1 MLGILRN
8 TCHDGNVTAT
18 PQRLLQAA
26 EDLLLEKGQAA
37 TTLRDITEHADANVA
52 AVSYHYGSKDALLAL
67 AYRKALEEVTQLQL
81 QRLAELPADAGLDQ
95 VVRVWLAP
103 ALDPLDPRQARLWA
117 LIQRGMAERA
127 PGLLEGM
134 GDIQQTVDDH
144 LIERLAAALPHLSRE
159 ELYLRH
165 AATLAAVSALQTGGM
180 DLLLQGT
187 PARLADQL
195 VAWIVGGLQAPAA
208 G

>member
-1 MLGILRN
+1 
-8 TCHDGNVTAT
+8 
-18 PQRLLQAA
+18 LQAA

>member
-1 MLGILRN
+1 M
-8 TCHDGNVTAT
+8 TAT

-67 AYRKALEEVTQLQL
+67 AYRKALEEVTQLQR

>member
-1 MLGILRN
+1 
-8 TCHDGNVTAT
+8 VTAT
-18 PQRLLQAA
+18 PQRLLKAA

-67 AYRKALEEVTQLQL
+67 TYRKALEEVTQLQRE
-81 QRLAELPADAGLDQ
+81 RLAELPADAGLDQ

-103 ALDPLDPRQARLWA
+103 ALDQQDPRQARLWA
-117 LIQRGMAERA
+117 LIQRGMVERA
-127 PGLLEGM
+127 PGLLEGI
-134 GDIQQTVDDH
+134 GDIRQTVDDH
-144 LIERLAAALPHLSRE
+144 LIERLAVALPHLSRE

-180 DLLLQGT
+180 DLLLHGT

-195 VAWIVGGLQAPAA
+195 VVWIVGGLQAPPA

>member
-1 MLGILRN
+1 M
-8 TCHDGNVTAT
+8 
-18 PQRLLQAA
+18 
-26 EDLLLEKGQAA
+26 LEKGHAA
-37 TTLRDITEHADANVA
+37 TTLRDITERADANVA

-67 AYRKALEEVTQLQL
+67 TYRNALEEVTQIQRE
-81 QRLAELPADAGLDQ
+81 RLAELPPEATLEE

-103 ALDPLDPRQARLWA
+103 ALAEQDPREARLWT

-127 PGLLEGM
+127 PGLLDGL
-134 GDIQQTVDDH
+134 GDISQTVDDH
-144 LIERLAAALPHLSRE
+144 LTQRLAAALPHLSRE

-180 DLLLQGT
+180 DLLIEGA
-187 PARLADQL
+187 PARLGDQL

-208 G
+208 GT

>member
-1 MLGILRN
+1 M
-8 TCHDGNVTAT
+8 TAT

-67 AYRKALEEVTQLQL
+67 AYRKALEEVTQLQR

-195 VAWIVGGLQAPAA
+195 VAWIVGGLQALAA

>member
-1 MLGILRN
+1 MLRN
-8 TCHDGNVTAT
+8 TCHDGSVTAT
-18 PQRLLQAA
+18 PQRLLEAA
-26 EDLLLEKGQAA
+26 EDLLLEKGHAA
-37 TTLRDITEHADANVA
+37 TTLRDITEQADANVA

-67 AYRKALEEVTQLQL
+67 AYRKALEEVTQVQR
-81 QRLAELPADAGLDQ
+81 QRLSELPPEADLDH

-103 ALDPLDPRQARLWA
+103 ALGQQDPRQAKLWA

-127 PGLLEGM
+127 PGLIEGM
-134 GDIQQTVDDH
+134 GDIRQTVDDH

-180 DLLLQGT
+180 DLMIDGAST
-187 PARLADQL
+187 RMADQL

-208 G
+208 DT

>member
-1 MLGILRN
+1 M
-8 TCHDGNVTAT
+8 TAT
-18 PQRLLQAA
+18 PQRLLEAA
-26 EDLLLEKGQAA
+26 EDLLLEKGHAA
-37 TTLRDITEHADANVA
+37 TTLRDITERADANVA

-67 AYRKALEEVTQLQL
+67 TYRNALEEVTQIQRE
-81 QRLAELPADAGLDQ
+81 RLAELPPEATLEE

-103 ALDPLDPRQARLWA
+103 ALAEQDPREARLWT

-127 PGLLEGM
+127 PGLLDGL
-134 GDIQQTVDDH
+134 GDISQTVDDH
-144 LIERLAAALPHLSRE
+144 LIQRLAAALPHLSRE

-180 DLLLQGT
+180 DLLIEGA
-187 PARLADQL
+187 PARLGDQL

-208 G
+208 GT

>member
-1 MLGILRN
+1 MWRN
-8 TCHDGNVTAT
+8 TCHDGRVTAT
-18 PQRLLQAA
+18 PQRLLEAA
-26 EDLLLEKGQAA
+26 EDLLLEKGHAA
-37 TTLRDITEHADANVA
+37 TTLRDITERADANVA

-67 AYRKALEEVTQLQL
+67 TYRNALEEVTQIQRE
-81 QRLAELPADAGLDQ
+81 RLAELPPEATLEE

-103 ALDPLDPRQARLWA
+103 ALAEQDPREARLWT

-127 PGLLEGM
+127 PGLLDGL
-134 GDIQQTVDDH
+134 GDISQTVDDH
-144 LIERLAAALPHLSRE
+144 LIQRLAAALPHLSRE

-180 DLLLQGT
+180 DLLIEGA
-187 PARLADQL
+187 PARLGDQL

-208 G
+208 GT